1 MRYFRR
7 LPPLLRVASI
17 LGLLFPLASLAL
29 LVSVLV
35 TSLPSFLQ
43 SPAGFNQSSAG
54 FDRGVVIAL
63 NLGAIGGAC
72 STAVNTYSTRFRQ
85 PAQGPFLLSSWQSQA
100 RAIGLLAAL
109 PLCAL
114 ALAVFIPPTSFAF
127 GLVVLITFL
136 AAVALV
142 VANILTLA
150 SPASSGVTR
159 PPQAW

>member
-17 LGLLFPLASLAL
+17 VGLLFALASLAL
-29 LVSVLV
+29 LTKLGVALV
-35 TSLPSFLQ
+35 TSFPQ
-43 SPAGFNQSSAG
+43 SPPDFN
-54 FDRGVVIAL
+54 RMLVIAL
-63 NLGAIGGAC
+63 NLGMIGGAS
-72 STAVNTYSTRFRQ
+72 STTVSTYSLRFRP

-100 RAIGLLAAL
+100 RAIGLLSAL

-114 ALAVFIPPTSFAF
+114 ALAVFIPPATFAF

-142 VANILTLA
+142 VANILPLV
-150 SPASSGVTR
+150 SPARSR
-159 PPQAW
+159 